1 LGGHVLEKILQV
13 FSIVLEKYDD
23 LKKFHLSKLLGFS
36 LFPQISRVGQR
47 LGKMWQQDFKKFH
60 IVKIDTFSQNYFEMV
75 TEQNIPQVFSSVLEK
90 YEQRISK
97 VRYRQN

>member
-1 LGGHVLEKILQV
+1 MA
-13 FSIVLEKYDD
+13 Y
-23 LKKFHLSKLLGFS
+23 SKTEFCTSTPL
-36 LFPQISRVGQR
+36 PH
-47 LGKMWQQDFKKFH
+47 GK
-60 IVKIDTFSQNYFEMV
+60 VSKIDTFSQNYFEMV